1 MSPAHRRGRGRW
13 LVVALVVA
21 VLVGLGVVTRHSTT
35 SNIGG
40 PPAAPAAM
48 VSAPDAESSAWY
60 CTGATT
66 SSGQLALGATV
77 FTNTTTRSVIGTVV
91 LSTETGAQVHFGV
104 SIPPHGLVVPTPS
117 SPSSGSWTAESII
130 LSHGGVAVSQ
140 AVHGAAGWSE
150 TPCLSRTSPVWYFPV
165 GSTSG
170 SNGLFLSM
178 FDPTSTPVVVDLTF
192 FTASGP
198 IRPIN
203 FQGIVLQPGG
213 VEEAN
218 VSAYV
223 QNEAT
228 LGIEAATRTGQIVAS
243 ELEEYNGAN
252 SGLSLVN
259 GVPEVDSDW
268 TIPESEDVS
277 SGASAL
283 EVLNPGSSPEK
294 VKVQMRL
301 GAGELLAPFTDTVAP
316 ESTWLLLTSN
326 QTRIPL
332 GDPYSTVITATGG
345 SGVVVGRAVEGPTGS
360 QSPQAG
366 QANALDSLTTA
377 ASTHAWVVPSPGT
390 TSMPAPSGA
399 LPEHLALLNLS
410 AKSQVLVVTAIT
422 PTGDK
427 AVTTVRLAP
436 HGTSSIGGSVLFRA
450 GLYPL
455 LVRGTG
461 AAAVSEDVGPAGAF
475 GVVTMPGIPL
485 QADGG

>member
-13 LVVALVVA
+13 LVVGLVVA
-21 VLVGLGVVTRHSTT
+21 VLVALGIVTRHPST
-35 SNIGG
+35 SDIGG

-77 FTNTTTRSVIGTVV
+77 FSNTTARSVIGTVV
-91 LSTETGAQVHFGV
+91 LSTETGAQVHFGL
-104 SIPPHGLVVPTPS
+104 SIPPRGLVVPTPS
-117 SPSSGSWTAESII
+117 APSSGSWTAESII

-150 TPCLSRTSPVWYFPV
+150 TPCLSRTSPVWYFPA

-203 FQGIVLQPGG
+203 FQGIVLEPGG

-223 QNEAT
+223 QSQAT

-259 GVPEVDSDW
+259 GVPEVASEW
-268 TIPESEDVS
+268 TIPESEDVAG
-277 SGASAL
+277 GASAL
-283 EVLNPGSSPEK
+283 EVLNPGTRTEK
-294 VKVQMRL
+294 VKVQMQL
-301 GAGELLAPFTDTVAP
+301 GGGELAPFTATLAP
-316 ESTWLLLTSN
+316 ETTWLLLTSN
-326 QTRIPL
+326 QTRIPD
-332 GDPYSTVITATGG
+332 GDPYTTVITATGG
-345 SGVVVGRAVEGPTGS
+345 PGVVVGRAVEGPTGS
-360 QSPQAG
+360 QTPQAG
-366 QANALDSLTTA
+366 LANALDVLTTA
-377 ASTHAWVVPSPGT
+377 ASTHTWVVPSPGT

-410 AKSQVLVVTAIT
+410 AKSQVLVVTAVT
-422 PTGDK
+422 PSGDK

-436 HGTSSIGGSVLFRA
+436 HGTSSIGGRVLFRA

-455 LVRGTG
+455 LVRGSG

-485 QADGG
+485 QGDGG